1 MDIFFKPRIEADGT
15 EQHGHFAIQE
25 SKRAQN
31 RVQVTCIITVCSR
44 YFLYQFYF
52 TPENPVEGLLALN
65 LLLPHFF
72 NIDSMSQKYFC
83 LKCSFSPN
91 LYWILIGKYLGRYF
105 LIISS

>member
-1 MDIFFKPRIEADGT
+1 MAQNSMDIA
-15 EQHGHFAIQE
+15 Q
-25 SKRAQN
+25 SKNQKERKI
-31 RVQVTCIITVCSR
+31 VTCIITVCSR